1 MIQAKKSLLLLAAGM
16 LVGICGFSQNNPA
29 GNTAAKPDT
38 AKKAPPTPPKPTVAE
53 KVKSS
58 KKMDGLFTVYQDTAN
73 GSVQMYVKKNQ
84 LGKEYIY
91 QSFSMGG
98 PTSLFLHQ
106 NMIRTTWI
114 FKIRKTFDKL
124 EFSQVN
130 TNFWYDPQNAI
141 SKSANVDVTE
151 AVFYSAKI
159 DGEDSTGF
167 IVAGDGLFLSEKLDP
182 IKPLVAPGPAAAFVF
197 NLGGLNVAKSGYK
210 SVRSYPNNTDVIVEL
225 AYDNP
230 APFNQGGKD
239 ITDARYNRIRFQHSF
254 LGNAKIMIF
263 VQDSMIQE
271 LAISP
276 RK

>member
-1 MIQAKKSLLLLAAGM
+1 MIQAKKSLLLLAAAM
-16 LVGICGFSQNNPA
+16 FAGICGFSQNNPA
-29 GNTAAKPDT
+29 VNTAAKPDT
-38 AKKAPPTPPKPTVAE
+38 TKKGPPPPPAKPSVAD

-58 KKMDGLFTVYQDTAN
+58 KKMDGLFTVYQDTAT

-114 FKIRKTFDKL
+114 FRVKKNFDKL

-130 TNFWYDPQNAI
+130 TNFWYDQNNAV
-141 SKSANVDVTE
+141 SKAANVDVTE

-167 IVAGDGLFLSEKLDP
+167 IVAGDALFLSEKLDP
-182 IKPLVAPGPAAAFVF
+182 VKP
-197 NLGGLNVAKSGYK
+197 
-210 SVRSYPNNTDVIVEL
+210 
-225 AYDNP
+225 
-230 APFNQGGKD
+230 
-239 ITDARYNRIRFQHSF
+239 F
-254 LGNAKIMIF
+254 L
-263 VQDSMIQE
+263 SE
-271 LAISP
+271 
-276 RK
+276 